1 MMSIARRIAVRG
13 SPETK
18 CRCSTDLE
26 PESSDDR
33 ADDPA
38 SVLPVAPTPIAV
50 APVVAPT
57 APVAPEAAPAPLI
70 ATDQDSC
77 PKYIALSGSANV
89 KSKFNQ
95 VDDGWCDKNC
105 RGNYL
110 SCPKDKCRCFNEDHP
125 EGSLVGDDAMIASAH
140 AADKAAINS
149 TPGLATSE
157 EEALGGNCP
166 KFVSIGGTN
175 NDNTDFVN
183 FGGVSKVQGHQ
194 VDNEYCEK
202 NCRAGFCP
210 ETKCRCTTDPDLQSS
225 DEGAEDATALL
236 PVAPTPI
243 AVAPLVAPTAPV
255 APEEEE
261 HSIEGNCPK
270 FVSLGD
276 DMGKSHFNKGVDN
289 DYCER
294 NCRAGFCPETKCR
307 CSTDP
312 ETSDSD
318 DEGAEDSASAPLAAH
333 TAPNTAATPT
343 DDCPSYVSNLPP
355 AGDEKGPFKRVDDEY
370 CETNCRK
377 GFCPEAS
384 CRCSTE
390 PAPERSDSEEDAA
403 AEPDAPVKWW
413 KNKQKATI
421 AQPIPW
427 WKTAKTG
434 KSGHEDDFADDGADW
449 EPKNAFGDQQ
459 EVNDDNWM
467 TGQRCTRKA
476 LRTHR

>member
-1 MMSIARRIAVRG
+1 MHDSIVKEKVAAPHSIEGNCPKFVGLGGTDASNPKFKRWSVSKDDEYCEKNCRAG
-13 SPETK
+13 FCPETK

-225 DEGAEDATALL
+225 DEGA
-236 PVAPTPI
+236 
-243 AVAPLVAPTAPV
+243 
-255 APEEEE
+255 
-261 HSIEGNCPK
+261 
-270 FVSLGD
+270 
-276 DMGKSHFNKGVDN
+276 
-289 DYCER
+289 
-294 NCRAGFCPETKCR
+294 
-307 CSTDP
+307 
-312 ETSDSD
+312 
-318 DEGAEDSASAPLAAH
+318 
-333 TAPNTAATPT
+333 
-343 DDCPSYVSNLPP
+343 
-355 AGDEKGPFKRVDDEY
+355 
-370 CETNCRK
+370 
-377 GFCPEAS
+377 
-384 CRCSTE
+384 
-390 PAPERSDSEEDAA
+390 
-403 AEPDAPVKWW
+403 
-413 KNKQKATI
+413 
-421 AQPIPW
+421 
-427 WKTAKTG
+427 
-434 KSGHEDDFADDGADW
+434 
-449 EPKNAFGDQQ
+449 
-459 EVNDDNWM
+459 
-467 TGQRCTRKA
+467 
-476 LRTHR
+476 